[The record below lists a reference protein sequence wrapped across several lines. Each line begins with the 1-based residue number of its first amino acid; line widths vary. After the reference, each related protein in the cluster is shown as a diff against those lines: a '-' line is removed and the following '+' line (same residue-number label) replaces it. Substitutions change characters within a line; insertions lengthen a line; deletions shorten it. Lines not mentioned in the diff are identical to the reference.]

1 MKLRFTLSSVSSWRN
16 TDANFNSDLFYNNII
31 AWFECPGDEA
41 AKTRVEKT
49 LLAST
54 TLIIKEHL
62 WA

>member
-1 MKLRFTLSSVSSWRN
+1 MKLRFALSSVSSWRN

-49 LLAST
+49 LLWWN
-54 TLIIKEHL
+54 K
-62 WA
+62 